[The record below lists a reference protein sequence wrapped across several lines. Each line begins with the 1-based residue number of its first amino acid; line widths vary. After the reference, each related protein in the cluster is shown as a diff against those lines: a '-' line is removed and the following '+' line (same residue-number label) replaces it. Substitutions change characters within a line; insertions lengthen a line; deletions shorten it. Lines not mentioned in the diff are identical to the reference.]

1 MMIVISFFFLDILCI
16 KLLFIICN
24 KKCKRNFVSYLC
36 FMYFGYVFL
45 SIDYD
50 ILFGNKINMMLI
62 FILFILLI
70 MFYGD

>member
-1 MMIVISFFFLDILCI
+1 MLLVFFFLDILCI

-50 ILFGNKINMMLI
+50 ILFENEFNMKLI
-62 FILFILLI
+62 FILFNLLL

>member
-1 MMIVISFFFLDILCI
+1 MLLVFFFLDILCI

-50 ILFGNKINMMLI
+50 ILFENEFNMKLI
-62 FILFILLI
+62 FILFILFL